1 MFNLRHLQYL
11 NAVYQYKNFT
21 KASEALYVSQPAISS
36 AISALETELGAK
48 LIVRNSKKVAF
59 TYEGEQFMVWAQRIL
74 RLCTETENAMQ
85 DLSNSAEQRLRLGM
99 SHAFTDLVPRIF
111 STFTEQHPRA
121 QIYLD
126 EGSMNKHVEMVRS
139 EQLDLA
145 YNGFPEGPGAEDFE
159 RIPIVKAEIHAV
171 LHPDSPLA
179 ELERIPLRLL
189 AQEKLIMMDVQS
201 KVCRV
206 MTQEFERY
214 QITPNIVL
222 NYNQILC
229 MVNLVWS
236 CRHVGIISAVE
247 GQRVP
252 GCEGL
257 VLRPFQEPLVF
268 DVGIFMKKGRYLP
281 KLGWELIRFL
291 RQTCPASPAASG
303 EGC

>member
-11 NAVYQYKNFT
+11 NAVYRYKNFT

-85 DLSNSAEQRLRLGM
+85 DLANSAEQRLRLGM

-179 ELERIPLRLL
+179 ELERIPL
-189 AQEKLIMMDVQS
+189 K
-201 KVCRV
+201 
-206 MTQEFERY
+206 T
-214 QITPNIVL
+214 
-222 NYNQILC
+222 
-229 MVNLVWS
+229 
-236 CRHVGIISAVE
+236 
-247 GQRVP
+247 
-252 GCEGL
+252 
-257 VLRPFQEPLVF
+257 
-268 DVGIFMKKGRYLP
+268 
-281 KLGWELIRFL
+281 
-291 RQTCPASPAASG
+291 
-303 EGC
+303 

>member
-1 MFNLRHLQYL
+1 MLNLRHLQYL
-11 NAVYQYKNFT
+11 DAVYQYKNFT
-21 KASEALYVSQPAISS
+21 KASEALYVSQPAISA
-36 AISALETELGAK
+36 AIHALEAEVGAK

-59 TYEGEQFMVWAQRIL
+59 TYEGEQFMIWAQRIL

-85 DLSNSAEQRLRLGM
+85 DLASSAEQRLRLGM
-99 SHAFTDLVPRIF
+99 SHAFIHLVPTIF
-111 STFTEQHPRA
+111 STFMERYPRA

-126 EGSMNKHVEMVRS
+126 EGSMNKHVEMVRN

-145 YNGFPEGPGAEDFE
+145 YNGFPDGTGSDDFE
-159 RIPIVKAEIHAV
+159 QIPIVTAEIHAV

-179 ELERIPLRLL
+179 KLERVPIELL
-189 AQEKLIMMDVQS
+189 GQEKLIMMDLQS
-201 KVCRV
+201 KVCRL
-206 MTQEFERY
+206 MAQEFDRY
-214 QITPNIVL
+214 RISPNIVL

-236 CRHVGIISAVE
+236 CQHVGIISALE

-257 VLRPFQEPLVF
+257 VLRPFQEPLTF

-281 KLGWELIRFL
+281 KLGRDLIQFL
-291 RQTCPASPAASG
+291 KETSPVAQG
-303 EGC
+303 GPLL